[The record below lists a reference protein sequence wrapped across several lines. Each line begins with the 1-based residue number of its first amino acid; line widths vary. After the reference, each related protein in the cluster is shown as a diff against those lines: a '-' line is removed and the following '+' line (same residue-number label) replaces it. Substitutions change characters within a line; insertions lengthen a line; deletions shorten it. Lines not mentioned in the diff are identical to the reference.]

1 MNEFT
6 LPDWV
11 QTVKT
16 LWGLVGAILVATGV
30 DIAFLSEDF
39 FTVGYLDLILGGIT
53 TLIGA
58 GLSFYNVV
66 KRGVV
71 RPGAVV
77 SQSSMTVTAEQKAS
91 FWLPFGRKYAISA

>member
-16 LWGLVGAILVATGV
+16 LWGLVGAILISIGV

-39 FTVGYLDLILGGIT
+39 FTVAYLDQIIGGVSA
-53 TLIGA
+53 LVGA
-58 GLSFYNVV
+58 ALSFYNVI
-66 KRGVV
+66 KRGVAK
-71 RPGAVV
+71 PDAVIT
-77 SQSSMTVTAEQKAS
+77 QTTLTPRQKVS
-91 FWLPFGRKYAISA
+91 FWLPFGRRYALGA

>member
-16 LWGLVGAILVATGV
+16 LWGLVGAILVSIGV
-30 DIAFLSEDF
+30 DISFLADDF
-39 FTVGYLDLILGGIT
+39 FTVGYLNEVIGGIT

-58 GLSFYNVV
+58 ALAFYNVA
-66 KRGVV
+66 KRGIV

-77 SQSSMTVTAEQKAS
+77 SQSQLTLTPAQKAS
-91 FWLPFGRKYAISA
+91 FWLPFGRKYAVAA